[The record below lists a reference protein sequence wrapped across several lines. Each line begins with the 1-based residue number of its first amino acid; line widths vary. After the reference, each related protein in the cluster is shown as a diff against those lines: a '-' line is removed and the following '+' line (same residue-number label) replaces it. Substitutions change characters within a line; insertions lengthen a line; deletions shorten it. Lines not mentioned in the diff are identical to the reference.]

1 MRQLVLEKIVVSG
14 FPPVNKRCLWLKGNT
29 FYYWYKGA
37 WRSIDSEIDIDSDY
51 IDNKVT
57 EVVSETISEE
67 IDKVIGSAPE
77 EYNTLGEVV
86 EYMQEHET
94 ESEERDAQLDEHAAA
109 IQDLNEKITALDPT
123 GSGWNE
129 VS

>member
-1 MRQLVLEKIVVSG
+1 MRQLVLEKIVISG

-37 WRSIDSEIDIDSDY
+37 WRSIDSEVDIDSDY
-51 IDNKVT
+51 IDSKVT

-67 IDKVIGSAPE
+67 INKVIGDAPA
-77 EYNTLGEVV
+77 EYDTLGEVV
-86 EYMQEHET
+86 EYMKGHEA
-94 ESEERDAQLDEHAAA
+94 EAEERDTQLDEHAAA
-109 IQDLNEKITALDPT
+109 IQDLNEKITTLDPT

>member
-1 MRQLVLEKIVVSG
+1 MKQLVLEKIVVSG

-37 WRSIDSEIDIDSDY
+37 WRSIDSVDIDEEY
-51 IDNKVT
+51 IDNKVS
-57 EVVSETISEE
+57 EVVSEAVGEE
-67 IDKVIGSAPE
+67 IEKVVGNAPE

-86 EYMQEHET
+86 DYIQDHAVEA
-94 ESEERDAQLDEHAAA
+94 ESRDERISENTDA
-109 IQDLNEKITALDPT
+109 IKDLNEKFTTLDPT
-123 GSGWNE
+123 GSGWTD

>member
-1 MRQLVLEKIVVSG
+1 MRQLVLEKIVISG

-37 WRSIDSEIDIDSDY
+37 WRSIDSEVDIDSEY

-67 IDKVIGSAPE
+67 INKVIGDAPA
-77 EYNTLGEVV
+77 EYDTLGEVV
-86 EYMQEHET
+86 EYMKGHEV
-94 ESEERDAQLDEHAAA
+94 EAEERDTQLDEHAAA
-109 IQDLNEKITALDPT
+109 IQDLNEKITTLDPT